1 MPLALGKAV
10 HKGIELKIHGVPH
23 SEAVLNGWAE
33 ADFHP
38 EVSYQ
43 DISRLVN
50 NAPIRK
56 GGKTEVYFKLPL
68 SSFPSA
74 PQLQGYI
81 DLIQGNKIVDWKTN
95 WRPYSVLENH
105 QMGLYAWALHKLKGY
120 QWIEG
125 SLYFLRYR
133 KESKHFFNLLD
144 IEKARTWAETLANE
158 IESKLSILDMLPEAK
173 NQLFPDS
180 PSKSC
185 RHCSFVVTCYKNTK
199 GSVLRNDR
207 KENLCI

>member
-1 MPLALGKAV
+1 
-10 HKGIELKIHGVPH
+10 
-23 SEAVLNGWAE
+23 
-33 ADFHP
+33 
-38 EVSYQ
+38 
-43 DISRLVN
+43 
-50 NAPIRK
+50 
-56 GGKTEVYFKLPL
+56 
-68 SSFPSA
+68 
-74 PQLQGYI
+74 
-81 DLIQGNKIVDWKTN
+81 
-95 WRPYSVLENH
+95 PYSVLENH

-185 RHCSFVVTCYKNTK
+185 RH
-199 GSVLRNDR
+199 
-207 KENLCI
+207 